1 MTGEQVEGRTFRGDT
16 VQPETPAAKEHRNQ
30 TKGIEERMKSLW
42 IVLGVVGVI
51 ILIVLFGFGS
61 YVSTKNTLVQK
72 NEAINQAYS
81 QVNVV
86 QQRRL
91 DLIPNLVASVKGYV
105 SEESTVLTNIA
116 NARAAITSAPDR
128 ASSIAANSKL
138 DVALGPF
145 FRLQEEYPNLK
156 GNEQFTRLT
165 DELAGTENRIAVER
179 QRYNRTLEDYNVY
192 VRQFPNSI
200 WANIAGFHYRDEYF
214 KGNPEN
220 SAAPKVD
227 FSK

>member
-1 MTGEQVEGRTFRGDT
+1 
-16 VQPETPAAKEHRNQ
+16 
-30 TKGIEERMKSLW
+30 MKALW
-42 IVLGVVGVI
+42 VVLGVLA
-51 ILIVLFGFGS
+51 LIVVVLVFVGGS
-61 YVSTKNTLVQK
+61 YVTAKNTLVQK
-72 NEAINQAYS
+72 NEDVDQAYA

-105 SEESTVLTNIA
+105 AEESTVLTNIA
-116 NARAAITSAPDR
+116 NARAGVLGAPDR
-128 ASSIAANSKL
+128 ASSIDANQKL

-145 FRLQEEYPNLK
+145 FRLQEQYPDLK
-156 GNEQFTRLT
+156 GSEQFTRLT

-179 QRYNRTLEDYNVY
+179 QRYDRALEDYNVY

-200 WANIAGFHYRDEYF
+200 WAGMAGFHYRDEYF

-220 SAAPKVD
+220 STAPTVD

>member
-1 MTGEQVEGRTFRGDT
+1 
-16 VQPETPAAKEHRNQ
+16 
-30 TKGIEERMKSLW
+30 MKSLW
-42 IVLGVVGVI
+42 VGLGILGVIVL
-51 ILIVLFGFGS
+51 ILLFGFGS

-105 SEESTVLTNIA
+105 NEESTVLTNIA

-145 FRLQEEYPNLK
+145 FRLQEQYPNLK

-179 QRYNRTLEDYNVY
+179 SRYNRTLEEYNVY

-200 WANIAGFHYRDEYF
+200 WANFAGFHYRDEYF

>member
-1 MTGEQVEGRTFRGDT
+1 
-16 VQPETPAAKEHRNQ
+16 
-30 TKGIEERMKSLW
+30 MKSLW
-42 IVLGVVGVI
+42 VVLGVVGLL
-51 ILIVLFGFGS
+51 ILVLLFAGGS
-61 YVSTKNTLVQK
+61 YISAKNTLVQK
-72 NEAINQAYS
+72 NEAVNQAFS

-105 SEESTVLTNIA
+105 AEESTILTNIA
-116 NARAAITSAPDR
+116 NARAGVLAAGSDH
-128 ASSIAANSKL
+128 ASNINANSKL

-145 FRLQEEYPNLK
+145 FRLQEQYPNLK
-156 GNEQFTRLT
+156 GNEQFIRLT

-179 QRYNRTLEDYNVY
+179 QRYNKTLEDFNVY

-220 SAAPKVD
+220 SVAPKVD

>member
-1 MTGEQVEGRTFRGDT
+1 
-16 VQPETPAAKEHRNQ
+16 
-30 TKGIEERMKSLW
+30 MKSLW
-42 IVLGVVGVI
+42 IVLGLVALLIVGLVVVG
-51 ILIVLFGFGS
+51 GS
-61 YVSTKNTLVQK
+61 YVSTKNTLVEK
-72 NEAINQAYS
+72 NEAINQAFS

-105 SEESTVLTNIA
+105 AEESTILTNIA
-116 NARAAITSAPDR
+116 NARAGVLAAGSDH
-128 ASSIAANSKL
+128 ASNINANAKL

-145 FRLQEEYPNLK
+145 FRLQEQYPNLK

-165 DELAGTENRIAVER
+165 DELSGTENRIAVER
-179 QRYNRTLEDYNVY
+179 QRYNKTLEDYNVY

-200 WANIAGFHYRDEYF
+200 WANMAGFHYRDEYF

-220 SAAPKVD
+220 SVAPKVD

>member
-1 MTGEQVEGRTFRGDT
+1 
-16 VQPETPAAKEHRNQ
+16 
-30 TKGIEERMKSLW
+30 MKPLW
-42 IVLGVVGVI
+42 IVLGVVG
-51 ILIVLFGFGS
+51 LIVLLLLFAGGS

-72 NEAINQAYS
+72 NEAINQAFS
-81 QVNVV
+81 QVNIV

-105 SEESTVLTNIA
+105 AEESTILTNIA
-116 NARAAITSAPDR
+116 NARAGVLAAGSDHSANID
-128 ASSIAANSKL
+128 ANRKL

-145 FRLQEEYPNLK
+145 FRLQEQYPNLK
-156 GNEQFTRLT
+156 GNDQFMRLN

-179 QRYNRTLEDYNVY
+179 QRYNRVLEDYNVY

-200 WANIAGFHYRDEYF
+200 WAGMSGFHYRDEYF

-220 SAAPKVD
+220 SVAPKVD

>member
-1 MTGEQVEGRTFRGDT
+1 CRKDQD
-16 VQPETPAAKEHRNQ
+16 Q
-30 TKGIEERMKSLW
+30 TKEIEKRMKSLW
-42 IVLGVVGVI
+42 VGLGILGVIV
-51 ILIVLFGFGS
+51 LIVLFGFRS

-128 ASSIAANSKL
+128 ASNIAANSKL

-156 GNEQFTRLT
+156 GSEQFTRLT

-179 QRYNRTLEDYNVY
+179 GRYNKTLEDYNVY